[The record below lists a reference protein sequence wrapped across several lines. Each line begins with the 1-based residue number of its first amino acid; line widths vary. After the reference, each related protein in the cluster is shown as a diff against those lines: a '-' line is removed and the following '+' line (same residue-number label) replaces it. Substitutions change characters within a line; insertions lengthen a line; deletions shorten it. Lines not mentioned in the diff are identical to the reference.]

1 MAASNIENIKKP
13 VAALYPVVEELRCV
27 ELMIPDDDGYLWILA
42 GFVSILGQS
51 WSWSGS
57 LDDRLSR
64 AYLWIK
70 AYEQTDWMQ
79 CMNCEQLIECITP
92 LFEAQTSQIL
102 NEIRYGDG
110 LTVPPGTKPPD
121 SQNSANQAGATNP
134 ECNKDI
140 LWAQCQQMVQWLA
153 QKASGAFA
161 IAETASN
168 DTELVGALMELP
180 IIQEVGIAAVAD
192 YINLLL
198 EGASE
203 NFDAQNTPEYRDT
216 YACFLMQECCND
228 CIINVDRM
236 YAAAEKRMRTHFSD
250 FPTSFATIFD
260 LWSYMSDQDIDGTI
274 VFDFAMMLG
283 IGGGS
288 LANAFFADVGT
299 RALETV
305 LLLAVNDAND
315 DWLILCPDCPE
326 EWESTMPLD
335 TDQFV
340 FELLSG
346 YDYGTGGEWVDTEG
360 FIGTHSG
367 ASGNAYKFVQVSGE
381 FDETELTYAAIR
393 FDLENGTQTEP
404 GLYLAL
410 STNNGSLVE
419 ITTPPADGDNQL
431 LEWTGIDTGAT
442 SFGVRVQSGWIP
454 ASVTDP
460 GGESR
465 LFTVILRG
473 NGTKP
478 SQLP

>member
-1 MAASNIENIKKP
+1 MAAPNIENIKKP
-13 VAALYPVVEELRCV
+13 VAALYPVVDELRCV

-57 LDDRLSR
+57 LDDRLAR

-79 CMNCEQLIECITP
+79 CMNCEQLIACITP

-134 ECNKDI
+134 ECNLDI
-140 LWAQCQQMVQWLA
+140 VWAQCQQMVAWLVGLA
-153 QKASGAFA
+153 NSAFN

-168 DTELVGALMELP
+168 DTELVGALTELP

-198 EGASE
+198 EGVAE
-203 NFDAQNTPEYRDT
+203 NFAAQATPEYMDT
-216 YACFLMQECCND
+216 YACLLMQECCND
-228 CIINVDRM
+228 CVVTVDRLF
-236 YAAAEKRMRTHFSD
+236 AAASKRMRTHFAD
-250 FPTSFATIFD
+250 FPTTFATIFD
-260 LWSYMSDQDIDGTI
+260 LWSYLSDQDINGTI

-299 RALETV
+299 RSLQTV

-315 DWLILCPDCPE
+315 DWLILCPDCPACDISFTVDPNTE
-326 EWESTMPLD
+326 VD
-335 TDQFV
+335 D
-340 FELLSG
+340 
-346 YDYGTGGEWVDTEG
+346 EWVPAEQALITP
-360 FIGTHSG
+360 
-367 ASGNAYKFVQVSGE
+367 
-381 FDETELTYAAIR
+381 L
-393 FDLENGTQTEP
+393 P
-404 GLYLAL
+404 G
-410 STNNGSLVE
+410 GSD
-419 ITTPPADGDNQL
+419 ADGRRSVFTFASPITSAQFDFTWHGARDGVFAQL
-431 LEWTGIDTGAT
+431 GDGSVVSNSTDDTGNLQVFCVTPSDTLVIDTGYSAEDAYPPERYAGI
-442 SFGVRVQSGWIP
+442 SNVQGC
-454 ASVTDP
+454 
-460 GGESR
+460 E
-465 LFTVILRG
+465 
-473 NGTKP
+473 
-478 SQLP
+478 